1 MKDNIPI
8 RYSVYNLKGVW
19 QASYST
25 ELGAET
31 AFKYAKMTCKQMEG
45 EVVAV
50 FPHDPTKEINVFKH
64 KRKRPL
70 KK

>member
-1 MKDNIPI
+1 
-8 RYSVYNLKGVW
+8 
-19 QASYST
+19 
-25 ELGAET
+25 
-31 AFKYAKMTCKQMEG
+31 MTCKQVEG